1 MRFFKNITKEK
12 LKLWMKKL
20 LWLLLNPRLLL
31 CLLIAWMITNG
42 WSYIFIAVGAFFQIK
57 WMFWVGT
64 AYGGFLWFPFTPEK
78 ILTVI
83 IAIFLLRVFFPKD
96 EKTLGVLKDMLHRF
110 KSGHEESK
118 KQRKLRKE
126 EKRKSKQSGNPG
138 DSDNSSGDCDGNSAD
153 TGSEDNN
160 RDGNSTDTDSDNT
173 KG

>member
-12 LKLWMKKL
+12 LKHWLKKI

-57 WMFWVGT
+57 WMFWIGT

-110 KSGHEESK
+110 KVSHEESK

-126 EKRKSKQSGNPG
+126 EKRRSKQSTDMS
-138 DSDNSSGDCDGNSAD
+138 DSRNGDCDSNS
-153 TGSEDNN
+153 TESEDSSIGDN
-160 RDGNSTDTDSDNT
+160 NSTDTESDNR